1 MAATAQPRQDRSIKS
16 SSHVASKPLTLRP
29 LVPEAREAVA
39 KCVENLLG
47 SDWRI
52 SHRLI
57 VERDKKSLTTEP
69 YCVWKREGRERP
81 GLFILQGPD
90 QPAVYWDMDRDQPD
104 ALRFQIPF
112 GFLRGGTWIFS
123 ATLLR
128 GERRLVLEDVFVA
141 DGVKLL
147 GSAPYSDRY
156 SRLSTAFTAFTSQQL
171 FLGFTL
177 VLVEPLSLKYII
189 DHPPEPGTIWDFQPE
204 VSTRLRLYWICPGA
218 RIGLSAG
225 AKARAAE
232 ATSHLK
238 LPPEVN
244 KNVLKRGTAIPT
256 IRVAFAAP
264 DRASP
269 LPDNYVL
276 TTSDNMLLGR
286 ASVSKLD
293 QSIVLRNCLCKPE
306 SPAYV
311 PVEIVWNT
319 GFNKYEIM
327 RVLPA
332 DTPAMAYSSFYEIHP
347 IQEANI

>member
-1 MAATAQPRQDRSIKS
+1 MATTAQPRQDRSIKS
-16 SSHVASKPLTLRP
+16 SSHVASRPLTLRP

-39 KCVENLLG
+39 KRVEQLLG
-47 SDWRI
+47 TDWRI
-52 SHRLI
+52 SHRLV

-69 YCVWKREGRERP
+69 YYVWKREGRERP
-81 GLFILQGPD
+81 GLFILQADD

-112 GFLRGGTWIFS
+112 GFLRSGPWIFS

-128 GERRLVLEDVFVA
+128 GERRLILEDVFVA

-147 GSAPYSDRY
+147 GSVPYSARY
-156 SRLSTAFTAFTSQQL
+156 ERLVAAHTAFTRQQL

-177 VLVEPLSLKYII
+177 VLVEPMSLRHII
-189 DHPPEPGTIWDFQPE
+189 EHPPEPGTLWDFQPE
-204 VSTRLRLYWICPGA
+204 VAERLRLYWICPGA
-218 RIGLSAG
+218 RIGPSAG
-225 AKARAAE
+225 AAARAAE
-232 ATSHLK
+232 ATAHLK
-238 LPPEVN
+238 LPPAVN
-244 KNVLKRGTAIPT
+244 KNVLKRGTAVPT

-264 DRASP
+264 DRTTP
-269 LPDNYVL
+269 LPDNYIL
-276 TTSDNMLLGR
+276 TTSDGSTLGR

-293 QSIVLRNCLCKPE
+293 QSVILRNSLCKPD
-306 SPAYV
+306 SPAHL

-327 RVLPA
+327 RILPA

-347 IQEANI
+347 VVE